1 MSVTLFYFTHYKRFV
16 IFLFNSKK
24 TPFRRWS
31 CVTTSPC
38 SASTKRRS
46 SSSSTFPSHPTSSGL
61 LLTPRS
67 KDTERW
73 GNHHFLQFF
82 SSVAARGQISFFLN
96 WLPMKGLIMMDGI
109 TGGIISLMDD
119 WSLFTVHMNR
129 WISHTSL
136 RLFIC
141 LYWNIYLKTKWSKQV
156 RRLDLNLIFFTQPPI
171 WKGREICSCIIIMKM
186 YHLRL
191 RISLYHGTTVLS
203 VVYRLCYSMWCHF
216 LTC

>member
-1 MSVTLFYFTHYKRFV
+1 MELRNYFSLFCLHQETQLIFIYLPITSHILGAFV
-16 IFLFNSKK
+16 NSQVQGHREVRESSFSAVFLLC
-24 TPFRRWS
+24 R
-31 CVTTSPC
+31 CE
-38 SASTKRRS
+38 RS
-46 SSSSTFPSHPTSSGL
+46 
-61 LLTPRS
+61 
-67 KDTERW
+67 
-73 GNHHFLQFF
+73 NQ
-82 SSVAARGQISFFLN
+82 FFLN
-96 WLPMKGLIMMDGI
+96 WLLMKGLIMMDGI

-216 LTC
+216 LTTF